1 MICLGYLSFS
11 GRLIAS
17 CWLYQRLCAWCVLN
31 WWPSNPHFF
40 AKASCPLHS
49 DTPAEHSALS
59 AFPASPALPSFCP
72 VISIIKPG
80 RCCMTSSRGPRS
92 AMPQRMNLNEIVQE
106 ATVSCTI
113 GRFVPQ
119 KQSPKWGQLNQ
130 NLCFSVWGRKYAKHT
145 NSLTWDTVTS

>member
-1 MICLGYLSFS
+1 MPWVSEFLWTIDCIVAGFIK
-11 GRLIAS
+11 GFVHDV
-17 CWLYQRLCAWCVLN
+17 YQIDGLQTFA
-31 WWPSNPHFF
+31 FF
-40 AKASCPLHS
+40 AKQCGHAASCPLHS

-72 VISIIKPG
+72 VISIIKTG

-113 GRFVPQ
+113 GCFVPQ
-119 KQSPKWGQLNQ
+119 EQSPKWGQLNQ
-130 NLCFSVWGRKYAKHT
+130 NLCFCILRW
-145 NSLTWDTVTS
+145 